1 MYYRKG
7 KYTTQKSFIFQ
18 NLLKKLNI
26 LIVLMKGT
34 GIKSCL
40 SFQSYRKKIKY
51 KFKKLETFEIKSLL
65 IMFLVLNLLQENLYS
80 FLWDQKNYLSR
91 NFNAKK
97 YVLISLKKKDCWK
110 LCSNIFIYSQN
121 FGKLLLRAP
130 NNLKLIKY
138 WKSVF
143 LMYLLIALWIALLH
157 MFHSSFYYS
166 STALYSCY
174 FQN

>member
-97 YVLISLKKKDCWK
+97 YVLISLKKRIVE
-110 LCSNIFIYSQN
+110 NFVQIFLSIVRI
-121 FGKLLLRAP
+121 LE
-130 NNLKLIKY
+130 
-138 WKSVF
+138 
-143 LMYLLIALWIALLH
+143 
-157 MFHSSFYYS
+157 
-166 STALYSCY
+166 SC
-174 FQN
+174 FWEHPIIWN